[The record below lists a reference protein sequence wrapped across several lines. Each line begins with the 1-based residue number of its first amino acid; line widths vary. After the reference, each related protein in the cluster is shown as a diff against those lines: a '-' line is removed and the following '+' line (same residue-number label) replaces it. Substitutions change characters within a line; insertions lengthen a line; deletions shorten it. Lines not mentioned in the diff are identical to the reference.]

1 MAFLNAA
8 VKVGTP
14 ENTELFWF
22 FLQLFT
28 DADANKDGIVTFM
41 MDNVLVTPKKLG
53 LEHPVAGM
61 MES

>member
-1 MAFLNAA
+1 MNAA
-8 VKVGTP
+8 VVVGTP
-14 ENTELFWF
+14 EYRELYRFI
-22 FLQLFT
+22 LQLFT

-53 LEHPVAGM
+53 LEHPDAGM